1 MKGSMIQAIYKK
13 FFSENIIQLQINF
26 LFVCFVFLF
35 SLKYDY
41 LEIRLL
47 LIILLIPCSLRI
59 INECVNKNFKNFT
72 IFFLFLLIFFSHS
85 LINIYIEGVK
95 FTPYNFFGIFL
106 LSSIFVIAFYFYE
119 NFNRNIFQIIKI
131 FLFIFF
137 SSVLISLFNFKND
150 APFFCGGIPD
160 IFGIFKTYKEY
171 LPNGEIKVNNLIYP
185 GLSRIGDF
193 RISFKEYLFM
203 ENSHLGMI
211 APSIILYLI
220 HVNFNKKINLFF
232 KILTY
237 LFILICL
244 IKSSTTLLVGT
255 ISSLIVL
262 ISLNFKNIPKN
273 TLVAFCG
280 ILVIFSLILI
290 SSKECRSR
298 FVPIYKPDYSAADNI
313 KNSNQIEP
321 VSEINLK
328 IATKLKNLMGTA
340 GNLSS
345 AVYFHALVITKN
357 SLIEKPFGWGVNRY
371 NIAFDYFTT
380 KNPSIIKNVNF
391 LNNKD
396 GSNNFFKLVVEL
408 GIFALAVYFFFFMF
422 FVNKKIPLEYKL
434 FYLPIIVTQ
443 SLRGAG
449 YFNGGFSLI
458 VFFMLFTYLKLNKKN

>member
-1 MKGSMIQAIYKK
+1 M
-13 FFSENIIQLQINF
+13 
-26 LFVCFVFLF
+26 
-35 SLKYDY
+35 
-41 LEIRLL
+41 
-47 LIILLIPCSLRI
+47 
-59 INECVNKNFKNFT
+59 
-72 IFFLFLLIFFSHS
+72 
-85 LINIYIEGVK
+85 
-95 FTPYNFFGIFL
+95 
-106 LSSIFVIAFYFYE
+106 
-119 NFNRNIFQIIKI
+119 
-131 FLFIFF
+131 
-137 SSVLISLFNFKND
+137 
-150 APFFCGGIPD
+150 
-160 IFGIFKTYKEY
+160 
-171 LPNGEIKVNNLIYP
+171 
-185 GLSRIGDF
+185 
-193 RISFKEYLFM
+193 
-203 ENSHLGMI
+203 
-211 APSIILYLI
+211 
-220 HVNFNKKINLFF
+220 
-232 KILTY
+232 
-237 LFILICL
+237 
-244 IKSSTTLLVGT
+244 LVGT

-396 GSNNFFKLVVEL
+396 GSNNFFKYCR
-408 GIFALAVYFFFFMF
+408 IRDFALAVYF
-422 FVNKKIPLEYKL
+422 
-434 FYLPIIVTQ
+434 
-443 SLRGAG
+443 S
-449 YFNGGFSLI
+449 FSC
-458 VFFMLFTYLKLNKKN
+458 FCK